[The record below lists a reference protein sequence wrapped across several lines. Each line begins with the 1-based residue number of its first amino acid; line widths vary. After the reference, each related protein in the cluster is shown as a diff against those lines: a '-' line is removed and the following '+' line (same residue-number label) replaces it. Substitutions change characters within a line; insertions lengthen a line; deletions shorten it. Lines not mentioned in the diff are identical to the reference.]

1 MSRSLLTIDL
11 GALQNNW
18 RALNAMSATETAA
31 VVKADGYGL
40 NAEIAAPALAAAG
53 ARTFF
58 VALAEEG
65 AAIRRA
71 LGPGPRI
78 FNFSG
83 FMPGDAETLAGAD
96 IIPLLNSADQIRAAR
111 AAGLQTVGLQL
122 DTGMNRLGMEPA
134 ELSAVLDETN
144 GLSGQTIAL
153 VMSHLACADEP
164 DHPHNALQHAAFL
177 SVTADPRIANAP
189 RSLAATGG
197 VLMGADYHFDMTRPG
212 IGLYGGAPYHDGQP
226 VIQLQ
231 APIIQVRHVAVG
243 EAVGYGCAWVADRP
257 SKIATISGG
266 YADGLIR
273 AMSGGLTARFG
284 DDRLPFVGRV
294 SMDLITLDVTDCP
307 AAAEGELVNLIDGQN
322 TVDKLADAAGTI
334 GYEILTS
341 LGARYQR
348 RYIGG

>member
-1 MSRSLLTIDL
+1 MSRSLLTINL
-11 GALQNNW
+11 GALKNNW

-40 NAEIAAPALAAAG
+40 NAEISAPALADAG
-53 ARTFF
+53 AKTFF

-65 AAIRRA
+65 AAVRRA

-83 FMPGDAETLAGAD
+83 LMPGDTEIITGAD
-96 IIPLLNSADQIRAAR
+96 LIPLLNSAEQVRAAR
-111 AAGLQTVGLQL
+111 AAGINTVGLQL
-122 DTGMNRLGMEPA
+122 DTGMNRLGMEQD
-134 ELSAVLDETN
+134 ELTAILNETD

-164 DHPHNALQHAAFL
+164 DHPQNAAQHAAFIAMT
-177 SVTADPRIANAP
+177 SDPRIANAP

-197 VLMGADYHFDMTRPG
+197 VLMGADYHFDLTRPG
-212 IGLYGGAPYHDGQP
+212 IGLYGGAPYNDAQP

-231 APIIQVRHVAVG
+231 APIIQIRDVAVE
-243 EAVGYGCAWVADRP
+243 EAVGYGGAWVAKRP

-273 AMSGGLTARFG
+273 AMSGGLKARYN
-284 DDRLPFVGRV
+284 DQNLPFVGRV

-307 AAAEGELVNLIDGQN
+307 DAAEGALVSLIDDHN
-322 TVDKLADAAGTI
+322 TVDILADAAGTI

-348 RYIGG
+348 RYIGA